1 MDWLGSRMGDLF
13 DPLGAAEMA
22 AAMTFDYLLTT
33 QRSTRLVDQNPDDL
47 QGDGALPSLR
57 TVLRET
63 TESVR
68 CLICNRFLS
77 SDY

>member
-1 MDWLGSRMGDLF
+1 
-13 DPLGAAEMA
+13 
-22 AAMTFDYLLTT
+22 MTFDYLLTT
-33 QRSTRLVDQNPDDL
+33 QRSTRLVDQNPDDV

-68 CLICNRFLS
+68 CLICHRFLS